1 MLEVVVATPGEVIFE
16 GKAKSLILPGEQGVF
31 EVLSFHKPIISR
43 LISGRLM
50 VDDQA
55 FLIRR
60 GIAGI
65 NANQATIIVEE
76 QT

>member
-1 MLEVVVATPGEVIFE
+1 MLEVVVATPERVIFE
-16 GKAKSLILPGEQGVF
+16 GRAKSVVLPGEKGVF

-43 LISGRLM
+43 LISGRLV
-50 VDDQA
+50 VDEKS

-65 NANQATIIVEE
+65 RANRATIIVEE
-76 QT
+76 

>member
-1 MLEVVVATPGEVIFE
+1 MLEVVVATPGQVIFE
-16 GKAKSLILPGEQGVF
+16 GKAKSLVLPGEQGVF

-60 GIAGI
+60 GIVGI

-76 QT
+76 

>member
-1 MLEVVVATPGEVIFE
+1 MLEVVVATPGKVIFE
-16 GKAKSLILPGEQGVF
+16 GKAKSLVLPGEQGVF

-60 GIAGI
+60 GIVGI

-76 QT
+76 